1 MRRREFF
8 KFLGNSAVAWP
19 LVAHAQSKV
28 YRVGLL
34 TLEAGEDASLLV
46 SRLRDLG
53 YVQAKNLYYEHR
65 SAEGDPKRLAALADE
80 LVQLKPDVLV
90 AGWGTLAPK
99 ALRAATETIPIV
111 FSTVGD
117 PIGAGLVQTLWR
129 PGGNA
134 TGLSGQSTELKGK
147 QLQLMLMCIPGQ
159 HVIGV
164 LLNPDTPYSALAL
177 KQLKTAADGQD
188 IQLKTLEVRSPAEFT
203 GAGMDALVASGVTSL
218 FIIEDPLMA
227 SLRTIVIGQANRLRL
242 PTMSGLTEYARSGG
256 LMTYG
261 SGGRKDQYRRTAEYV
276 DKILKGANPSD
287 LPVEQPTQF
296 HLVINVKTAK
306 AMGVAIPP
314 SLLALADEVIE

>member
-1 MRRREFF
+1 MRRRELLKGFG
-8 KFLGNSAVAWP
+8 KAAIAWP
-19 LVAHAQSKV
+19 FAAYAQSRV
-28 YRVGLL
+28 YKVGLL
-34 TLEAGEDASLLV
+34 TLEPSEDASQLV
-46 SRLRDLG
+46 GKLRDLG
-53 YVQAKNLYYEHR
+53 YVEGKNLDYVHR

-80 LVQLKPDVLV
+80 LVRLKPDVLV

-117 PIGAGLVQTLWR
+117 PIGAGLVQTLSR

-134 TGLSGQSTELKGK
+134 TGLSGQSSEMKGK
-147 QLQLMLMCIPGQ
+147 QLQLMLTCIPGQ
-159 HVIGV
+159 RVVGV

-177 KQLKTAADGQD
+177 SQLKTASDGQG
-188 IQLKTLEVRSPAEFT
+188 IQLKTLEVRNPAEFT
-203 GAGMDALVASGVTSL
+203 GARMDALVASGVTSL
-218 FIIEDPLMA
+218 FIVEDPLTA
-227 SLRTIVIGQANRLRL
+227 SLRTIVVAEANRLRL
-242 PTMSGLTEYARSGG
+242 PTMSGLPEYARSGA

-261 SGGRKDQYRRTAEYV
+261 TGRRNQYLRTAEYV

-306 AMGVAIPP
+306 ALDVAIPP
-314 SLLALADEVIE
+314 SLLAIADEVIE